1 MVGLGLINGE
11 QDEKIKV
18 NIICDSYKGKN
29 GILMNVILHPTYFP
43 NIAHFVAI
51 ANAKHVAFEVDDN
64 FLKQTYRNR
73 TYIYGANGK
82 LALNIPVIHSQKNRQ
97 KYRDVKIFNEDNWQN
112 LHWKSLLSA
121 YRTSPF
127 FEYYEDELQPL
138 FEVKADYILD
148 FNLKC
153 FDVICDCLQ
162 LELEASKTEIFQKS
176 IENKTD
182 YRYLVN
188 AKKEASHKFEPYTQV
203 FSNKH
208 GHIPNLS
215 ILDLL
220 FNEGPNT
227 LNYLES
233 QTLIRL

>member
-1 MVGLGLINGE
+1 MSILI
-11 QDEKIKV
+11 
-18 NIICDSYKGKN
+18 
-29 GILMNVILHPTYFP
+29 HPTYFP
-43 NIAHFVAI
+43 SIAHFVAI
-51 ANAKHVAFEVDDN
+51 AKAEHLVFEMDDN

-73 TYIYGANGK
+73 SYIYGANGK
-82 LALNIPVIHSQKNRQ
+82 LTLNIPVIHSQKNRQ
-97 KYRDVKIFNEDNWQN
+97 KYRDVKVFNDENWQS

-138 FEVKADYILD
+138 FEKKADFILD

-153 FDVICDCLQ
+153 FEVITDCLQ
-162 LELEASKTEIFQKS
+162 LDINTSKTTVYQEAAEGTEDF
-176 IENKTD
+176 
-182 YRYLVN
+182 RFLVH
-188 AKKEASHKFEPYTQV
+188 AKKEQTYNFEQYTQV

-208 GHIPNLS
+208 GFIPNLS

-220 FNEGPNT
+220 FNEGPNA

-233 QTLIRL
+233 QTISTK

>member
-1 MVGLGLINGE
+1 M
-11 QDEKIKV
+11 
-18 NIICDSYKGKN
+18 NII
-29 GILMNVILHPTYFP
+29 IHPTYFP
-43 NIAHFVAI
+43 NIAHFVAMVK
-51 ANAKHVAFEVDDN
+51 AKGVMFEVDDN

-97 KYRDVKIFNEDNWQN
+97 KYRDVKIFNEEKWQN

-138 FEVKADYILD
+138 FNTKADYILD
-148 FNLKC
+148 YNFKC
-153 FDVICDCLQ
+153 LEVICSCLQ
-162 LELEASKTEIFQKS
+162 LELNTSKSNTYQKTV
-176 IENKTD
+176 EDKTD
-182 YRYLVN
+182 LRYLVN
-188 AKKEASHKFEPYTQV
+188 AKKEPFQHFDTYTQV
-203 FSNKH
+203 FSNKY
-208 GHIPNLS
+208 GFIPNLS

-220 FNEGPNT
+220 FNEGPNA

-233 QTLIRL
+233 QTIITQ